1 MSRTATLLL
10 AAAVVCEV
18 AGTLALRATDGY
30 KSLWPLIIVI
40 PGYLGAFAF
49 LGLSLREISVGVA
62 YAVWSAAGTVLVT
75 GAAALLF
82 GDRVS
87 ATTIVGMAVT
97 VIGVAII
104 NLSTAAE

>member
-1 MSRTATLLL
+1 MSRTAVLLL
-10 AAAVVCEV
+10 AAAIVCEV
-18 AGTLALRATDGY
+18 AATLALRATDGY
-30 KSLWPLIIVI
+30 KNLWPLAAVV

-75 GAAALLF
+75 AAAALLF

-87 ATTIVGMAVT
+87 ATTIAGIAVT
-97 VIGVAII
+97 VVGVAII

>member
-1 MSRTATLLL
+1 MSRTAALLL
-10 AAAVVCEV
+10 AAAVACEV

-30 KSLWPLIIVI
+30 KNLWPLLVVI

-49 LGLSLREISVGVA
+49 LGLSLREVSVGVA

-75 GAAALLF
+75 AAAAVLF

-87 ATTIVGMAVT
+87 ASTILGMAIT
-97 VIGVAII
+97 VVGVAII

>member
-1 MSRTATLLL
+1 MSRVAALLL
-10 AAAVVCEV
+10 AAAVTCEV

-30 KSLWPLIIVI
+30 KNLWPLMVVI

-62 YAVWSAAGTVLVT
+62 YAIWSAAGTVLVT
-75 GAAALLF
+75 AAAALLF

-87 ATTIVGMAVT
+87 ATTILGMGMT

-104 NLSTAAE
+104 NLSTTAE